1 MIQAK
6 GSYQFDRFQGN
17 IQTQEL
23 QRLDY
28 QSQILHGLEQ
38 KIWRD
43 AGLTPTMRVLD
54 LGCGTGIISQ
64 AIAQSLTSG
73 SIVGVDRSPAMVLA
87 AQNRAQEQEMTNLTF
102 QVGSSE
108 NLNLPS
114 SSCDF
119 VYARLLF
126 QHLSNPQET
135 LSEIQRVL
143 KPGGIIC
150 IVDVDNDWTM
160 FHPPVPS
167 INTFQ
172 QYITKIQQQQGGDP
186 QIGRKLGGYL
196 TTARFA
202 QIKTSIEII
211 TSDYGQEGKGMG
223 LKAFLD
229 LFSFGAAFEHGNSDA
244 FALGMQAKTDASKLL
259 ELPYAWA
266 GFGLFIVTG
275 INLAAPSIN
284 DKIKGRDEHQP
295 T

>member
-1 MIQAK
+1 VGVLFFSGDIKMTQTK
-6 GSYQFDRFQGN
+6 GSYQFDRFQSDL
-17 IQTQEL
+17 QTQEL

-38 KIWRD
+38 KIWRS

-64 AIAQSLTSG
+64 AIAQSLTTG

-87 AQNRAQEQEMTNLTF
+87 AQRRTQEQKMTNLTF

-108 NLNLPS
+108 NLDLAS

-126 QHLSNPQET
+126 QHLSEPQAT
-135 LSEIQRVL
+135 LREIQRVL

-172 QYITKIQQQQGGDP
+172 QYITQIQQQQGGDP
-186 QIGRKLGGYL
+186 QVGRKLGGYL
-196 TTARFA
+196 TIAGFA
-202 QIKTSIEII
+202 QIKTAIEII

-244 FALGMQAKTDASKLL
+244 FTLGMQAKTDAAELL

-266 GFGLFIVTG
+266 GFGLFVVTG
-275 INLAAPSIN
+275 TNI
-284 DKIKGRDEHQP
+284 
-295 T
+295 

>member
-1 MIQAK
+1 MNQAD
-6 GSYQFDRFQGN
+6 GSYQFDRFQGT

-28 QSQILHGLEQ
+28 QSNTLHGLEE
-38 KIWRD
+38 KIWRS

-64 AIAQSLTSG
+64 AIARFLTSG
-73 SIVGVDRSPAMVLA
+73 SIVGVDRSPSMVLA
-87 AQNRAQEQEMTNLTF
+87 AQNRAQEPETTNLTF

-108 NLNLPS
+108 SLDLPP

-126 QHLSNPQET
+126 QHLSDPQVT
-135 LSEIQRVL
+135 LREIQRVL

-160 FHPPVPS
+160 FYPPVPS
-167 INTFQ
+167 IKTFQ

-186 QIGRKLGGYL
+186 QVGRKLGGYL
-196 TTARFA
+196 TTAGFA

-211 TSDYGQEGKGMG
+211 TSDYGQEGKVMG

-244 FALGMQAKTDASKLL
+244 LALGTQAKNDARKLL

-275 INLAAPSIN
+275 EKEEI
-284 DKIKGRDEHQP
+284 
-295 T
+295 